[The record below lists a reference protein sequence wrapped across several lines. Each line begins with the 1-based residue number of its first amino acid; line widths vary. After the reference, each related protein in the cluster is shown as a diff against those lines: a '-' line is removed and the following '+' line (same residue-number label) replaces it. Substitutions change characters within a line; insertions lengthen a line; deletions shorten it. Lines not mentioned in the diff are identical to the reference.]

1 MYPPPSPH
9 GGLEAFVWQA
19 SKPWEKIVRRKLRAP
34 SSPPLAVWDL
44 FLQLILMAE
53 ISYFAQRGASRV
65 TPRIMNNLL
74 HRLPL
79 LKAEFTQI
87 HAPKFPHL
95 VDQLEFLADVVEDF
109 AEGAYQD
116 MPYTAAAAS
125 AFAIIYTHRLLD
137 IIPDFVA
144 QISFE
149 DDSAVVRAVLAIY
162 EKDFEKYAHSQHLNW
177 KKITLKP

>member
-1 MYPPPSPH
+1 MFLFCPT
-9 GGLEAFVWQA
+9 FF
-19 SKPWEKIVRRKLRAP
+19 RAP
-34 SSPPLAVWDL
+34 PSPPLAVEPI
-44 FLQLILMAE
+44 FLHGFSMAE
-53 ISYFAQRGASRV
+53 STFFAQRGASRV
-65 TPRIMNNLL
+65 TPKIMKNLL

-109 AEGAYQD
+109 AEGIYQD
-116 MPYTAAAAS
+116 LPYTAAAAS

-137 IIPDFVA
+137 LIPDFVA

-149 DDSAVVRAVLAIY
+149 DDSAVVRAVLMLY
-162 EKDFEKYAHSQHLNW
+162 EKDFEKYAQVQHLNW
-177 KKITLKP
+177 QQITLKP